1 MVYGYAGEPEKPT
14 SGDGAAIGLVV
25 GVIFGIMFCGWFG
38 AIVFGILGMV
48 FGDQVERN
56 LERRR

>member
-1 MVYGYAGEPEKPT
+1 MCGYMDKPEKPT

-25 GVIFGIMFCGWFG
+25 GVIFGIMCCGWFG
-38 AIVFGILGMV
+38 VIVFGMLGMV

-56 LERRR
+56 IRRMW